1 MADRYDVAVLG
12 AGVAGL
18 TAALWSARQNLRTV
32 VIDSMGPGG
41 QLMNAGELNSHA
53 GLPSGVHGPDFIG
66 RLTEQVVERP
76 VSMEFA
82 TVEKIGRD
90 PDGFVVES
98 DAGPF
103 ASKAVIVA
111 TGALARRLGVEGED
125 LYEGRGVSHCA
136 VCDGP
141 GFAGRDVVVV
151 GGGDSALEAAAY
163 LATLCPSVVLV
174 HRGGKL
180 GGLAELRST
189 VEDSSV
195 QVMLDA
201 QVVTIVGDRTV
212 TGVRIR
218 SRGVEHDL
226 QVAGVFVEIG
236 SDPDGQIAAG
246 LAEIDASGA
255 IVVDENGM
263 TSTPGLFAAGAVRSR
278 HRGQLASAVGEGV
291 DVALAAGEWLAA
303 R

>member
-98 DAGPF
+98 DAGSP
-103 ASKAVIVA
+103 
-111 TGALARRLGVEGED
+111 
-125 LYEGRGVSHCA
+125 
-136 VCDGP
+136 
-141 GFAGRDVVVV
+141 
-151 GGGDSALEAAAY
+151 SA
-163 LATLCPSVVLV
+163 
-174 HRGGKL
+174 
-180 GGLAELRST
+180 
-189 VEDSSV
+189 
-195 QVMLDA
+195 
-201 QVVTIVGDRTV
+201 
-212 TGVRIR
+212 
-218 SRGVEHDL
+218 
-226 QVAGVFVEIG
+226 
-236 SDPDGQIAAG
+236 
-246 LAEIDASGA
+246 
-255 IVVDENGM
+255 
-263 TSTPGLFAAGAVRSR
+263 
-278 HRGQLASAVGEGV
+278 
-291 DVALAAGEWLAA
+291 
-303 R
+303 